1 MRGRMASM
9 TTVRHNAFVR
19 ILARINDQI
28 AQSDALLA
36 GPLTDWEVGNVTDE
50 LTELKVER
58 LEIETQLQN
67 EKDPPSAH

>member
-1 MRGRMASM
+1 M
-9 TTVRHNAFVR
+9 TTARHNVLVG

-36 GPLTDWEVGNVTDE
+36 RPLTDWEAGNVTDE

-67 EKDPPSAH
+67 EKDPPSSH